1 MVKKKE
7 SADEPCISLK
17 KELENLENKGKGD
30 W

>member
-7 SADEPCISLK
+7 SADEPRISLK

-30 W
+30 